1 MASIEE
7 LDIVIRRRTSG
18 KIVASIPQLSLYA
31 VGNDTYS
38 ALSSLDDKKKR
49 LLDDMK
55 EADIPDEFDYLPS
68 ATTPAGT
75 RMVTQPGSLSQFALK
90 ALILVAL
97 IFLVLLVPAGLLAEK
112 ARKDMASL
120 SFGGRQFWT
129 KLETQL
135 SRGADP
141 SSDLPEAKK
150 QQILADL
157 RVVVDRWRPYAAELG
172 RFISDLR
179 GDNAQARTSCN

>member
-31 VGNDTYS
+31 VGNDTHS
-38 ALSSLDDKKKR
+38 ALSSLDDKKRR

-55 EADIPDEFDYLPS
+55 EADIADEFDYLPS

-90 ALILVAL
+90 ALIVVAL
-97 IFLVLLVPAGLLAEK
+97 ISLVLLVPAGLLAEK
-112 ARKDMASL
+112 ARK
-120 SFGGRQFWT
+120 
-129 KLETQL
+129 E
-135 SRGADP
+135 
-141 SSDLPEAKK
+141 
-150 QQILADL
+150 
-157 RVVVDRWRPYAAELG
+157 
-172 RFISDLR
+172 
-179 GDNAQARTSCN
+179 